1 MNFVMLVKK
10 LMDDWKDFQNG
21 NMTRKQRK
29 RIESELHKVYE
40 IISGKAWE
48 IREKGKVYK
57 MK

>member
-1 MNFVMLVKK
+1 VILVKK